1 LLTGGRRK
9 LKEVP
14 SVALDIRVECQV
26 NPSEDSAKVLRAV
39 KNVVSNCSP
48 EVADGRI
55 RVASKNPEV
64 LITIYEQIRSRRI
77 MGVFRKVLLRNMI
90 ANSTWFYLNKQAAFV
105 GTVSICEDES
115 ESPLGP
121 IKITIMSNEL
131 EPVMNWLVEF

>member
-1 LLTGGRRK
+1 M
-9 LKEVP
+9 KEVP
-14 SVALDIRVECQV
+14 NVALDVRLECQV
-26 NPSEDSAKVLRAV
+26 NPSEDPAKVLRAV

-64 LITIYEQIRSRRI
+64 LITIYEQIRSRRV

-105 GTVSICEDES
+105 GTVSI
-115 ESPLGP
+115 
-121 IKITIMSNEL
+121 
-131 EPVMNWLVEF
+131 

>member
-1 LLTGGRRK
+1 M
-9 LKEVP
+9 KEVP
-14 SVALDIRVECQV
+14 DVALDIRVDCQV
-26 NPSEDSAKVLRAV
+26 YPSEDPTKVLRAV
-39 KNVVSNCSP
+39 KNVVSNSSP
-48 EVADGRI
+48 EVADERI
-55 RVASKNPEV
+55 RVASKNPEI
-64 LITIYEQIRSRRI
+64 LSTIFEQIRSRRV

-131 EPVMNWLVEF
+131 ESVMNWLVEF

>member
-9 LKEVP
+9 LKVP
-14 SVALDIRVECQV
+14 SVALDVRVECQV
-26 NPSEDSAKVLRAV
+26 NPSEDPAKVLRAV
-39 KNVVSNCSP
+39 KNVVSNCTP
-48 EVADGRI
+48 EVANGRI

-64 LITIYEQIRSRRI
+64 LITVYEQIRSRRV

-131 EPVMNWLVEF
+131 ESVMNWLVEF

>member
-1 LLTGGRRK
+1 M
-9 LKEVP
+9 KEVP
-14 SVALDIRVECQV
+14 SVVLDIRVECQV

-55 RVASKNPEV
+55 RVASNNPEV
-64 LITIYEQIRSRRI
+64 LITIYEQIRSRRV

-121 IKITIMSNEL
+121 IKITIMSKEL
-131 EPVMNWLVEF
+131 ESIMNWLVEF

>member
-1 LLTGGRRK
+1 MK
-9 LKEVP
+9 QVP
-14 SVALDIRVECQV
+14 DFALDIRIECQV
-26 NPSEDSAKVLRAV
+26 YPSEDPAKVVRAV

-48 EVADGRI
+48 ELLDGRV

-64 LITIYEQIRSRRI
+64 LITIYEQIRSRRV

-90 ANSTWFYLNKQAAFV
+90 ANTTWFYLNKQAAFV
-105 GTVSICEDES
+105 GTVSICEEES

-131 EPVMNWLVEF
+131 ESVMNWLAEF